1 MRAGADESAALWWG
15 WGGLEQPGQGN
26 GPSGHGRPGFPG
38 CRSLLL
44 EDRVMLVVA
53 CWRMNLTLCCVRLLC
68 ASACPFSARAALL
81 YVDAGDADRDA

>member
-1 MRAGADESAALWWG
+1 M
-15 WGGLEQPGQGN
+15 
-26 GPSGHGRPGFPG
+26 
-38 CRSLLL
+38 